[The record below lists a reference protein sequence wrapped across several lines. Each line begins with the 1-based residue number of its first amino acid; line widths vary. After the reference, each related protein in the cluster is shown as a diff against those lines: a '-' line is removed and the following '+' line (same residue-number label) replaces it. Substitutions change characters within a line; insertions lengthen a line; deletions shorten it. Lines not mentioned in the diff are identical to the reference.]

1 MYRELSHPV
10 PAALL
15 PAPASV
21 PAPAPVLA
29 PAPDLCGASTRAECA
44 AVGCLTSLAQ
54 HCLQLT
60 ARPPRRH
67 HMLRTI
73 LALALASSV
82 WSQPGINLPIC
93 SHDSTI
99 CDGSY
104 SGTQLCAPLHRPP
117 CTMHHPTRGVDAC
130 LQGSGE
136 RRRGRTEG
144 GPRARIGWWRRVVA
158 SRRGEAHRASAARR
172 GSDAPLDPSSRSG
185 APLAGTF
192 GTRA

>member
-10 PAALL
+10 PQLPL

-44 AVGCLTSLAQ
+44 AVGCLTSLVALFGA
-54 HCLQLT
+54 HCPSPSQASHASHHSRPRARQLGVVSARYQFAHLLTRLYALRRLLQRHPT
-60 ARPPRRH
+60 VRSVAPP
-67 HMLRTI
+67 T
-73 LALALASSV
+73 
-82 WSQPGINLPIC
+82 
-93 SHDSTI
+93 
-99 CDGSY
+99 
-104 SGTQLCAPLHRPP
+104 P

-130 LQGSGE
+130 LQGLGE

-172 GSDAPLDPSSRSG
+172 GSDAPRVHGHPS
-185 APLAGTF
+185 
-192 GTRA
+192 